1 MVSMMQ
7 MQTCMALEDEGMVQ
21 IELPMGLAAPIPGML
36 LFIDEAQKKLE
47 MVLPDGSVVDILKV
61 YRLAEDCIRNWHKGG
76 TLPQFVGDFKR
87 LTPLADAL
95 NGRHPNGRT

>member
-7 MQTCMALEDEGMVQ
+7 MQTSIALEDEGLEWVK
-21 IELPMGLAAPIPGML
+21 LPTGADTPIPGIL
-36 LFIDEAQKKLE
+36 LFSDAKHSRLE

-61 YRLAEDCIRNWHKGG
+61 YRLAEECIRNWHKGG
-76 TLPQFVGDFKR
+76 ALPQFVGDFKR

-95 NGRHPNGRT
+95 NGRRPNGRT